1 MKRLPS
7 DNQPVMR
14 SGKKQVRNRH
24 TGAAGITDRE
34 ATQLKSMWHK
44 LDKLSKKNNLFTLYR
59 DQANEAK
66 QLIYLMLERSQRL

>member
-44 LDKLSKKNNLFTLYR
+44 LDKLSKK
-59 DQANEAK
+59 K
-66 QLIYLMLERSQRL
+66 KPVRSISQTSTRSNATDL